1 MLSYIKWT
9 IKNIELNSV
18 IILTDS
24 WVWYEIIIN
33 ELTYSKIFDKEN
45 IELFLFHNINENGQS
60 LFGFLEIEE
69 RIFFKELIK
78 ISWIWWRVAQTI
90 LSLWILRLK
99 DAILNADNKT
109 IESIKWVWKKMAE
122 KIILEL
128 SDKDFI
134 KNHIV
139 LDSWTKSNSK
149 DISNIDKWLKEE
161 ILSSLT
167 LMWYNPK
174 KVQEILWT
182 LPENLKTLQEIIP
195 YVIKNI

>member
-139 LDSWTKSNSK
+139 LDSWTKNNSK

-161 ILSSLT
+161 ILWSLT